1 MNNKDIYEQLEM
13 KVIAFENVDIIT
25 DSDSLPDRPAEDY

>member
-1 MNNKDIYEQLEM
+1 MNKEIYEELKM
-13 KVIAFENVDIIT
+13 KVIAFETVDIIT